1 MASGAAL
8 AAQPGV
14 GRTEGS
20 GSRVGNMRPTI
31 EAEVDEKG
39 NIRPKE
45 PVSLP
50 PGSQLLITVLGGPAA
65 SETALLSEASLAAD
79 WNRPEEDAA
88 WAGLEPA

>member
-1 MASGAAL
+1 
-8 AAQPGV
+8 
-14 GRTEGS
+14 
-20 GSRVGNMRPTI
+20 MRSTI
-31 EAEVDEKG
+31 EAEVDENG
-39 NIRPKE
+39 NIRPKK

-50 PGSQLLITVLGGPAA
+50 PGSQLLITVLGRSGA

>member
-1 MASGAAL
+1 
-8 AAQPGV
+8 
-14 GRTEGS
+14 
-20 GSRVGNMRPTI
+20 MRPTI
-31 EAEVDEKG
+31 EAEVDENG

-50 PGSQLLITVLGGPAA
+50 PGSRLLITVLGERA
-65 SETALLSEASLAAD
+65 SETALLSEQSLGAD

>member
-1 MASGAAL
+1 MK
-8 AAQPGV
+8 
-14 GRTEGS
+14 R
-20 GSRVGNMRPTI
+20 TI

-50 PGSQLLITVLGGPAA
+50 PGSHLLITVLDESGAP
-65 SETALLSEASLAAD
+65 ETALLSEASLSAD